1 LRANVGMSGGA
12 TCEWRLRRFAG
23 EYAAPSHCYRAE
35 RSGARWQWDGAG
47 TAHPDVDQAERS
59 GA

>member
-1 LRANVGMSGGA
+1 MSGGA

-35 RSGARWQWDGAG
+35 RSGLDGKGIGAG
-47 TAHPDVDQAERS
+47 TAHPGVDQAERS
-59 GA
+59 EA